1 MERRGV
7 NDASPLHGRLQVL
20 RIREYLRFPDI
31 GHDKQ
36 DDHIVR
42 IIDSLIHP
50 PIGETRSL
58 ANRSMFVEK
67 PLPCAKVL
75 DPVMDNH
82 QAHSVTSLSTN
93 GRREPPNQAEA
104 S

>member
-1 MERRGV
+1 MERGGV
-7 NDASPLHGRLQVL
+7 NDASSLHGGLQVL
-20 RIREYLRFPDI
+20 RIRECLRFPDI
-31 GHDKQ
+31 GHVKQ

-82 QAHSVTSLSTN
+82 QAHSVTSLSLMV
-93 GRREPPNQAEA
+93 GGKPPIIAGG
-104 S
+104 

>member
-1 MERRGV
+1 MARGGV
-7 NDASPLHGRLQVL
+7 NDASPLHGDLQVL
-20 RIREYLRFPDI
+20 RIRECLRFPEI
-31 GHDKQ
+31 GQ
-36 DDHIVR
+36 DDHIVW

-93 GRREPPNQAEA
+93 GRREPPIMREA